1 MERTTTIPRV
11 GAATDPG
18 RRSGLGAVLRWA
30 DTLVTW
36 LERDG
41 QRRALLKLD
50 DRMLG
55 DIGLSRADVEREAE
69 KPFWRL

>member
-1 MERTTTIPRV
+1 MHGTTVIPRV
-11 GAATDPG
+11 SAATESG
-18 RRSGLGAVLRWA
+18 RRSTWRKAVRCA
-30 DTLVTW
+30 DALVAW
-36 LERDG
+36 LERDC

-69 KPFWRL
+69 KPFWRP